1 MEPGREQLWQGGPWE
16 QPAQVI
22 TLPPEVKIPKGKKR
36 RRGPGRGGK
45 VFLFITMLACIGA
58 LVCVLILLGQERERR
73 NTEQEGR
80 FHIVVESGHMEQ
92 PTIPRAPTG
101 TGVTVEI
108 QPLPEQA
115 LSYSQVYEKNQ
126 HSIVTVHVADQ
137 YGMSQ
142 GTGIVLTQDGYVIT
156 NAHVI
161 EGADMAMVVL
171 NDDAMYEAQLVGCS
185 MQEDLAVL
193 KIDVQGLIPAEFGDS
208 HLLRVGD
215 AVSALGSPLG
225 YRMTM
230 TSGIVSAVDRKLE
243 IDGESMYLLQTDA
256 AINFGNSGGALFN
269 DRGQVVGVTTAKIVA
284 DDGSTEALGF
294 AIPSERMK
302 YVVDLLIAGEEIKT
316 PALGVTVQY
325 DPDVAGLT
333 VIKIESWSDAVAQGV
348 QVGDVLTAVAG
359 REIRTNRDLEREK
372 DLHRVGEQ
380 LRLDV
385 RRGAEGLVFFVLLQ
399 DWEQKYDEAP

>member
-1 MEPGREQLWQGGPWE
+1 MQPGKDDLWQGGPWE
-16 QPAQVI
+16 QPSQVI
-22 TLPPEVKIPKGKKR
+22 TLPPEVKIPKKKKR
-36 RRGPGRGGK
+36 RRPSAGK
-45 VFLFITMLACIGA
+45 RKIFFFVTILACIGA
-58 LVCVLILLGQERERR
+58 LVCLLALLGQKLM
-73 NTEQEGR
+73 NGQWQEQGR
-80 FHIVVESGHMEQ
+80 FHVVESDAAQAPEL
-92 PTIPRAPTG
+92 PEAPTG
-101 TGVTVEI
+101 TGVTVELL
-108 QPLPEQA
+108 PLPDRTMT
-115 LSYSQVYEKNQ
+115 YSQVYEKNQ
-126 HSIVTVHVADQ
+126 HSIVTVHVADR

-161 EGADMAMVVL
+161 EGASWAMVVL
-171 NDDAMYEAQLVGCS
+171 NDDAMYEAGLVGYS
-185 MQEDLAVL
+185 MEEDLAVL
-193 KIDVQGLIPAEFGDS
+193 KIDAQGLIPAEFGYS
-208 HLLRVGD
+208 NHLRVGD

-230 TSGIVSAVDRKLE
+230 TSGIVSAVDRELE

-302 YVVDLLIAGEEIKT
+302 YVVDLLIAGEEIRT
-316 PALGVTVQY
+316 PALGITVEY
-325 DPDVAGLT
+325 DPDVVGLT
-333 VIKIESWSDAVAQGV
+333 VIEIQPWSDAMAQGV
-348 QVGDVLTAVAG
+348 QVGDVITAVGG

-372 DLHRVGEQ
+372 NLHRVGAQ

-385 RRGAEGLVFFVLLQ
+385 MRGEEELVFFVLLQ
-399 DWEQKYDEAP
+399 DWEQQYQEEP